1 MKHMEKKQ
9 AQNPGIVKC
18 PFCNTEYHIAELA
31 VPGELLGRPKKN
43 GVIKDP
49 LGKILY
55 LDWED
60 APETV
65 LQYNCDNCE
74 RDFNVEV
81 TIIAK
86 AKVKSEETDFS
97 TDTVSLL

>member
-1 MKHMEKKQ
+1 MEKKQ

-31 VPGELLGRPKKN
+31 IPGELLGRPKKN

-55 LDWED
+55 LDWEE

-65 LQYNCDNCE
+65 LQYCDNCDVNLMLKSPLLPKQ
-74 RDFNVEV
+74 RLNQKKRTFQPILLVCCS
-81 TIIAK
+81 II
-86 AKVKSEETDFS
+86 T
-97 TDTVSLL
+97 